1 MGIRCC
7 YFTVILPRSGP
18 CPEVTQ
24 RFLRILRPRSE
35 SRLDNLYDLL
45 DAGRTIALQ
54 HLL

>member
-7 YFTVILPRSGP
+7 YFTVIRPCSGP
-18 CPEVTQ
+18 CPGSHAA
-24 RFLRILRPRSE
+24 LLADLRPRSE
-35 SRLDNLYDLL
+35 IRLDDLYDLL